1 MTTSVMTFRNEF
13 SERILNFI
21 WDQWCQ
27 LGVAGSATRNGQWV
41 IDPEPLLAFTTEVA
55 RRDARMFDEVLDW
68 LVTNG
73 RWINTQRLST
83 IVKQDKV
90 GETAVIGAI
99 ASWMSEQDK
108 SMKWRGIMRRS
119 LATDQK
125 RNEALFNVQSGVPSG
140 IAGQPEAHF
149 ERYGLLRGP
158 IHTRR
163 MTQAVN
169 MKDPRNVMFKSRA
182 VFGIG
187 IRADVMAYLVTTDGG
202 YARRIA
208 EILGYNHMRV
218 TEVLAGMAQAGMVTV
233 HSVGRTNHYRA
244 DREKWRSV
252 LLPERSGVF
261 QWVNWR
267 SLARGLTVIWRE
279 AWALDDTRADAYVF
293 SSKMRM
299 AMQAAKDD
307 LQGSG
312 VAFILE
318 DDKGYLAEAYLPVF
332 VNDISNVMS
341 ALEGQAMA
349 RRSFEVVR
357 SNQNPQ

>member
-1 MTTSVMTFRNEF
+1 MTTSVTTFRNEF
-13 SERILNFI
+13 SERVLDFI
-21 WDQWCQ
+21 WGQWCQ
-27 LGVAGSATRNGQWV
+27 LGVVGSATRNGQWV
-41 IDPEPLLAFTTEVA
+41 SDPEPLLAFTSEVA

-83 IVKQDKV
+83 ILKQDKI
-90 GETAVIGAI
+90 GDTAVIGAI

-108 SMKWRGIMRRS
+108 SMKWRGITRRMV
-119 LATDQK
+119 ATEPK
-125 RNEALFNVQSGVPSG
+125 RNEALFEMQFGGPSGV
-140 IAGQPEAHF
+140 AEQPEAHF

-169 MKDPRNVMFKSRA
+169 MKDPMNVMFKSRA
-182 VFGIG
+182 AFGIG

-208 EILGYNHMRV
+208 AILGYNHMRV
-218 TEVLAGMAQAGMVTV
+218 TEVLAGMAEAGMVTV
-233 HSVGRTNHYRA
+233 HSAGRTKHYRV
-244 DREKWRSV
+244 DREKWRSI
-252 LLPERSGVF
+252 LMPEQSGGF

-267 SLARGLTVIWRE
+267 SLTRGLTAIWRE
-279 AWALDDTRADAYVF
+279 AWALDDARADAYVF
-293 SSKMRM
+293 SSKMRK

-312 VAFILE
+312 VPFTIE

-332 VNDISNVMS
+332 INDISNVMS

-349 RRSFEVVR
+349 RSV
-357 SNQNPQ
+357 